1 MSWVAVGGAAVG
13 AVGSM
18 MSSSGSKTNGGAGTT
33 TGTKEPWLQ
42 AQPWIMNNMNSGQTL
57 QNQYTQNPFNAQ
69 QLGAHQALSGQTGY
83 MNALVPSLLGQI
95 SSQPVGFDRS
105 NPNARPTAYNFNGT
119 GSNTG
124 SGSGGLLGMLS
135 GAQGGTSA
143 ANPPPPAAAP
153 AQSNDFVQ
161 QGYNQSFDGTNN
173 MDPNAYTA
181 WGAGGPPVG
190 IFGGGNYTGKL
201 GTFKYGDAMPQ
212 AGTQQYRDM
221 SAYFANGGVDPAN
234 LYGHGAAKGQAYG
247 NASGNIGGP
256 GGAGGVGAAG
266 GAGAGDSAGGAPW

>member
-1 MSWVAVGGAAVG
+1 MTWVSAGIAVGGAALG
-13 AVGSM
+13 A
-18 MSSSGSKTNGGAGTT
+18 MSSDGGSKTNGGAGTT

-42 AQPWIMNNMNSGQTL
+42 AQPWIMNNMTSGQAL

-83 MNALVPSLLGQI
+83 MNSLVPSLLGQI
-95 SSQPVGFDRS
+95 SGQQVGFDRS

-119 GSNTG
+119 GGNAG

-153 AQSNDFVQ
+153 AQTNDFVQ
-161 QGYNQSFDGTNN
+161 QGYNTNFEGANN

-190 IFGGGNYTGKL
+190 VPGGGNYTGKL

-234 LYGHGAAKGQAYG
+234 LYGRGTPMAQGGGNVGA
-247 NASGNIGGP
+247 P
-256 GGAGGVGAAG
+256 GAGGVGAAG
-266 GAGAGDSAGGAPW
+266 GAGAGTAAGGAGW